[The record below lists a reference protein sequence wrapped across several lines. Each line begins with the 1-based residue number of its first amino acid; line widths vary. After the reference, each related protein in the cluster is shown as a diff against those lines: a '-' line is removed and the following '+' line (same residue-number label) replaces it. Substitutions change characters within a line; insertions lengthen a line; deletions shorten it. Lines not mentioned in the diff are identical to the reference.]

1 MEKRFGFT
9 VKRLISYLSS
19 LLLPAAGLILPIALL
34 CSGFCF
40 NGSMLVFLILCL
52 VAAGLLALTIFSNR
66 TRKPVKALLSVI
78 VSILFVVLYLFN
90 FMFGTFGYLDCY
102 DQEQVQ
108 EPYAAIRQSSECSW
122 MPDLT
127 QVGEPVNISYYSYHA
142 KGFIFLWDAEYLV
155 CSYEPEE
162 YERQKANLD
171 HTYRFQTEPLHVY
184 DGDCEPT
191 AELDGY
197 VFRFVDVEG
206 SFWTKQAPL
215 IGYSDEAHEIMYVN
229 YYDPDR
235 DIYTSLKDL
244 LIEDGGWKYIR

>member
-1 MEKRFGFT
+1 M
-9 VKRLISYLSS
+9 VKRLIAYFSS
-19 LLLPAAGLILPIALL
+19 LLLPIAGYVFPIWLL
-34 CSGFCF
+34 QKDFCF
-40 NGSMLVFLILCL
+40 NSTTLRFLISPL
-52 VAAGLLALTIFSNR
+52 VAALLLAVVLFSKWG
-66 TRKPVKALLSVI
+66 RKWVKVLLSI
-78 VSILFVVLYLFN
+78 GILILFVFFYLCN
-90 FMFGTFGYLDCY
+90 FMFGTFAYLDCY
-102 DQEQVQ
+102 EQEQVQ
-108 EPYAAIRQSSECSW
+108 EPYTTVRESWECSW

-127 QVGEPVNISYYSYHA
+127 QVGEPLNISYYSYHA

-206 SFWTKQAPL
+206 YFWTKQAPL